1 MIANETAPTR
11 FGSAIALCWVFV
23 SIGVSALY
31 SLPALAVGGL
41 GGLLFV
47 SGLLGGSRR
56 RLSGGAFS
64 VFLAALLAATLGAP
78 VDATLLGVVT
88 AVLAWDAGGVSMSL
102 GTQLGSDAPTI
113 RAELVHVSA
122 SAGIGLFT
130 IVVGYA
136 IFSFWSGVV
145 SISALIYL
153 LLAALVLLFAARVGS
168 KA

>member
-11 FGSAIALCWVFV
+11 VGSAIALCWVFV

-31 SLPALAVGGL
+31 SLPALAVGGI
-41 GGLLFV
+41 GGLLFA
-47 SGLLGGSRR
+47 SGLLGDSRR
-56 RLSGGAFS
+56 RLSGG
-64 VFLAALLAATLGAP
+64 VFFVFVAALIAATLGAP

-88 AVLAWDAGGVSMSL
+88 AVLAWDAGGVAMSL
-102 GTQLGSDAPTI
+102 GTQLGNDAPTI
-113 RAELVHVSA
+113 RAELVHLSA

-130 IVVGYA
+130 IVFGYA
-136 IFSFWSGVV
+136 IFSLWSGAV

-168 KA
+168 KT